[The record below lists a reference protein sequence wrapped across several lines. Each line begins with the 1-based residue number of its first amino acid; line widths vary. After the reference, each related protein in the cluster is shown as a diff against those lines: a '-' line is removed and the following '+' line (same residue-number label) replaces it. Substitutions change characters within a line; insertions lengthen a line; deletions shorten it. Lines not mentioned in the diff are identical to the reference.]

1 MKSLS
6 FLLAIWFAVLM
17 LFSGCATVI
26 VEPFNLA
33 GMSCEAAEVRVS
45 MMSNVALAAC
55 KEPEGSRYHVIAGQG
70 RPSVDVGLAI
80 LQSATLVGGAVIL
93 GKAMVAA
100 GGNIEKPWASRV
112 EFPDND

>member
-55 KEPEGSRYHVIAGQG
+55 
-70 RPSVDVGLAI
+70 LAI

-93 GKAMVAA
+93 GKAMIAA
-100 GGNIEKPWASRV
+100 GGNIEKPWASRI
-112 EFPDND
+112 EWPDND